1 MFSPLGFPRDG
12 ANIFFALTFVPPP
25 RVSLAP
31 IDCALLMFHCENI
44 KFETG
49 FRLKLRITFHLADDL
64 LVYVRYELSFWQDPK
79 RDVSPGRGVGHS
91 MRPP

>member
-1 MFSPLGFPRDG
+1 MFSPLVFPRDG

-31 IDCALLMFHCENI
+31 IDCALLMFHCESI

-49 FRLKLRITFHLADDL
+49 LRLKLRLTFHSDGSEACNFREFPMLRSEANRL
-64 LVYVRYELSFWQDPK
+64 MIWPTVA
-79 RDVSPGRGVGHS
+79 
-91 MRPP
+91 